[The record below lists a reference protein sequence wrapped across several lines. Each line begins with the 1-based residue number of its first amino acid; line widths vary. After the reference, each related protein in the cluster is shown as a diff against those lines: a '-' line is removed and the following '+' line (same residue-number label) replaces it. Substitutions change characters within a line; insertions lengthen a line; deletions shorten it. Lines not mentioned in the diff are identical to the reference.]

1 MFRQFLKRVGLILI
15 KRDPGTT
22 IDFVGHRRTFI
33 IASSVLVGLS
43 LLMLVI
49 NVFARGS
56 ALNYGTDFKGGTQI
70 QIQFRNVKGLGT
82 AAVRKAMKDLKYR
95 RVTVIKVASGAV
107 EEDSGNTYLIRM
119 ETQNTISKEVE
130 KKVRDAFAAI
140 KDPKTGESMLFRFR
154 MSPSGD
160 SVKLQFTGDVTD
172 EQLRA
177 AFAKV
182 SALKI
187 ADSEDAITRPGRP
200 ELHKVRITLQ
210 GVGERIRRDLNRAL
224 HKYVPRSGKDQFVR
238 FDDSHPFEDAQ
249 LLAAIKKAGYAAD
262 DMVDIHLGVRS
273 TSILTADQFKAQLDA
288 AKVSLVKG
296 TGGVAPVGDPSDKRW
311 RLTLKGKA
319 GGIASGLKSKLAKA
333 GVELITSFR
342 IRGYG
347 AVKEVKSVV
356 AISSKVGKRLRNDGI
371 MSVVI
376 ALGLLL
382 VYIGLRFDL
391 KYAPGAVVA
400 LAHDVTITMG
410 IFALAWRE
418 FNLDIVAALL
428 TIVGYSLNDTIVVY
442 DRIREN
448 VGRLRDRSLEKVVN
462 ISVNE
467 TLSRTVL
474 TSFTTFI
481 VVAVILV
488 LARGVIW
495 DFALALAIGIIVGT
509 YSSVFIASP
518 IAIWLHNRFE
528 TKEGRAKGRSKAQKK
543 RKKSEASA

>member
-1 MFRQFLKRVGLILI
+1 MFRQFLKRVALILI
-15 KRDPGTT
+15 KKDPGTT
-22 IDFVGHRRTFI
+22 IDFVGHRKTFI
-33 IASSVLVGLS
+33 IASSILVGLS
-43 LLMLVI
+43 MLMLVI

-56 ALNYGTDFKGGTQI
+56 ALNYGTDFRGGTQI
-70 QIQFRNVKGLGT
+70 QIEFRKAPGLDT
-82 AAVRKAMKDLKYR
+82 LAVRKAMKELKYR
-95 RVTVIKVASGAV
+95 RVTVIKVSSGAV
-107 EEDSGNTYLIRM
+107 EQSTGNTYLIRM
-119 ETQNTISKEVE
+119 ETQNTISKEIE
-130 KKVRDAFAAI
+130 KKVRDAFAGI
-140 KDPKTGESMLFRFR
+140 KDPKTNESMLFRFR
-154 MSPSGD
+154 LSPSGD
-160 SVKLQFTGDVTD
+160 SVKLQFTGPVSDD
-172 EQLRA
+172 QIRA
-177 AFAKV
+177 VFSKV
-182 SALKI
+182 PELKI
-187 ADSEDAITRPGRP
+187 ADSEEAITRPGRP
-200 ELHKVRITLQ
+200 ELHKVRVTLQ
-210 GVGERIRRDLNRAL
+210 GVGERIRRDLNRVL
-224 HKYVPRSGKDQFVR
+224 KKYVPRSGKDQFVQ
-238 FDDSHPFEDAQ
+238 FDDNHPFQLAQ
-249 LLAAIKKAGYAAD
+249 LVEAIEKAGYKD
-262 DMVDIHLGVRS
+262 DDIVDLHLGVRS
-273 TSILTADQFKAQLDA
+273 ARIFTEDQFRVQMSA
-288 AKVSLVKG
+288 AGVPLAKG
-296 TGGVAPVGDPSDKRW
+296 AGGLSPIGDPSDKRW
-311 RLTLKGKA
+311 RLTLRGKVSDVT
-319 GGIASGLKSKLAKA
+319 SGLDGKLKKA
-333 GVELITSFR
+333 GVEVITSFR
-342 IRGYG
+342 VRGYG

-400 LAHDVTITMG
+400 LAHDVTITVG

-462 ISVNE
+462 VSVNE

-528 TKEGRAKGRSKAQKK
+528 TKEGRAKARKKAAK
-543 RKKSEASA
+543 KKSEASA